1 MIGPILAVL
10 AGGVAALV
18 GYAATRPA
26 EFRIQRRARI
36 AAPPRAIVSHLDDF
50 RAWAAWSPWEKLDP
64 AMQRTYGGPTRGVG
78 ATYAWDGNKK
88 AGAGRIEVT
97 RSGDQGVG
105 MTLDFTR
112 PMRSTN
118 VTEFALT
125 AVDGGTEVAWTMTG
139 SNNLMGKL
147 FGVFVNMDKLV
158 GRDFEAGLASLKT
171 VSEGSSSSAGAVS

>member
-18 GYAATRPA
+18 GYAASRPA
-26 EFRIQRRARI
+26 DFRIQRRTRIGAR
-36 AAPPRAIVSHLDDF
+36 PRDIVPHLDDF

-64 AMQRTYGGPTRGVG
+64 AMQRTYGGPARGVG

-88 AGAGRIEVT
+88 AGAGSMQIT
-97 RSGDQGVG
+97 RSDEQGVG

-112 PMRSTN
+112 PMRATN
-118 VTEFALT
+118 VVEFALT
-125 AVDGGTEVAWTMTG
+125 PADGGTEVVWTMNG

-158 GRDFEAGLASLKT
+158 GRDFEAGLASLKA
-171 VSEGSSSSAGAVS
+171 VSERSSSSAGAAS

>member
-18 GYAATRPA
+18 GYAASRPA
-26 EFRIQRRARI
+26 DFRIQRRARI
-36 AAPPRAIVSHLDDF
+36 AAQPRDILTHLDDF
-50 RAWAAWSPWEKLDP
+50 RAWSAWSPWEKLDP
-64 AMQRTYGGPTRGVG
+64 AMQRTFGGPARGVG

-88 AGAGRIEVT
+88 AGAGSMKIT
-97 RSGDQGVG
+97 RSDDQGMA

-112 PMRSTN
+112 PMRATN
-118 VTEFALT
+118 VTEFAF
-125 AVDGGTEVAWTMTG
+125 APGDGGTEVVWTMNG

-147 FGVFVNMDKLV
+147 FGVFVNMDQLI
-158 GRDFEAGLASLKT
+158 GRDFEAGLASLKV

>member
-18 GYAATRPA
+18 GYAATRPS
-26 EFRIQRRARI
+26 EFRIQRRGRI
-36 AAPPRAIVSHLDDF
+36 AAPPRDIVPHLDDF
-50 RAWAAWSPWEKLDP
+50 RAWMAWSPWEKLDP
-64 AMQRTYGGPTRGVG
+64 AMQRTYGGPARGVG

-88 AGAGRIEVT
+88 AGAGRMEIT
-97 RSGDQGVG
+97 RSDDQGVA

-112 PMRSTN
+112 PMRATN

-125 AVDGGTEVAWTMTG
+125 PVDGSTDVVWTMNG

-147 FGVFVNMDKLV
+147 FGVFVNMDQLV
-158 GRDFEAGLASLKT
+158 GRDFEAGLASLKA
-171 VSEGSSSSAGAVS
+171 VSERSSSSAGAAS